1 MKYNVFEMF
10 FIANL
15 DLDGTSQLSY
25 SEILSYEDQPISTL
39 SQSPCESRNTRHHGP
54 CHQETGM
61 VRSLSR
67 PCVESI
73 LEAETVF
80 TNRSFEDSYATHS
93 SSVWSPEVSCW
104 LSFLFWK
111 VFSILCFST
120 MHSLS
125 PPQSDIS
132 RQEVLPGLENLLFE
146 TNFRL
151 GDQSLCE
158 WQ

>member
-1 MKYNVFEMF
+1 MLWLLFLNFSSSKDMKYNVFEMF

-93 SSVWSPEVSCW
+93 SSVWSPEASCW
-104 LSFLFWK
+104 LSFLFGK
-111 VFSILCFST
+111 FF
-120 MHSLS
+120 LS
-125 PPQSDIS
+125 FVSVPCTRFPHPNQIS
-132 RQEVLPGLENLLFE
+132 PDRKFCLV
-146 TNFRL
+146 
-151 GDQSLCE
+151 
-158 WQ
+158 